1 MLIDRKRNF
10 HVEVAQGRQLLE
22 AILVIDMTVESHV
35 GDTAAE
41 EVAMAVMSTTAIAT
55 AGLRLQCTHPT
66 GTQGTTL
73 HTGTQGTT
81 PPTGMLEITTTEGE
95 AGDTPHIDLLLMAVA
110 GPGGSDLD
118 HCRILPTGCLR
129 EAMDAKPV
137 VVAMTGKVAPLALVA
152 LDT

>member
-1 MLIDRKRNF
+1 
-10 HVEVAQGRQLLE
+10 
-22 AILVIDMTVESHV
+22 V